1 MIYCLADWSYMFKNI
16 SSAIDWIESQV
27 KYKPKTDLSRMQL
40 ACLELGNPQND
51 YKVIHIAGTNGKG
64 SVASYITTVLMKKY
78 SVGRFTSPY
87 IIKFNERIS
96 INLEMID
103 DIVLLQYINFI
114 YDYNESFYKN
124 HQERLSFFELI
135 TLISMLY
142 FRDQQVDYVVLEVG
156 VGGLLDSTNVVKSA
170 LALIT
175 NIGFDHMQT
184 LGHSLSEIA
193 ANKLGIVKDG
203 TPLITTVD
211 ESLKAQFKAH
221 AESVSSEITFIDEK
235 DFKMTSLEPI
245 EFKYEFHR
253 YQLSL
258 GGLHQVKNAVLA
270 IKAINFID
278 PKMPLQQ
285 IKEGIKETV
294 WPGRFETVSDKPLVI
309 IDGAHN
315 THGMKA
321 LLNSID
327 AIYKDKKK
335 HFIFC
340 AMADKET
347 KQMLDMISAVADSV
361 TLTHFDY
368 KRVSSLETLVNETT
382 CQYRYAYNDAQE
394 AIEKTMAGKGI
405 DDVIII
411 TGSLYFIS
419 QIRPYFI

>member
-1 MIYCLADWSYMFKNI
+1 M
-16 SSAIDWIESQV
+16 
-27 KYKPKTDLSRMQL
+27 
-40 ACLELGNPQND
+40 
-51 YKVIHIAGTNGKG
+51 
-64 SVASYITTVLMKKY
+64 
-78 SVGRFTSPY
+78 
-87 IIKFNERIS
+87 
-96 INLEMID
+96 
-103 DIVLLQYINFI
+103 
-114 YDYNESFYKN
+114 
-124 HQERLSFFELI
+124 
-135 TLISMLY
+135 
-142 FRDQQVDYVVLEVG
+142 
-156 VGGLLDSTNVVKSA
+156 
-170 LALIT
+170 
-175 NIGFDHMQT
+175 
-184 LGHSLSEIA
+184 
-193 ANKLGIVKDG
+193 
-203 TPLITTVD
+203 
-211 ESLKAQFKAH
+211 
-221 AESVSSEITFIDEK
+221 
-235 DFKMTSLEPI
+235 
-245 EFKYEFHR
+245 
-253 YQLSL
+253 
-258 GGLHQVKNAVLA
+258 KNAVLA